1 MADATTQVT
10 EGTNTTPQQGE
21 GTTQTG
27 AAAQSGA
34 ERTYTQAEVDELL
47 SGYVPQ
53 ERVDE
58 MVSALHTQDE
68 VNKLVGDARKKVRQQ
83 FEGYAQYK
91 ADAEA
96 HADYDEVRAAR
107 DTALSELEA
116 LRSQMAHRD
125 LLDKVHAA
133 TGVPSALLKGETEE
147 ELMASAEA
155 VKAYVGAQVPEP
167 PAYPQDK
174 GGGANPATLTREQ
187 ILAEPDRDKRL
198 SLIAENLSLFGK

>member
-1 MADATTQVT
+1 MADANTQET
-10 EGTNTTPQQGE
+10 EGTTTTPQGE
-21 GTTQTG
+21 GTAQTG

-34 ERTYTQAEVDELL
+34 ERTYTQAAVDELL

-91 ADAEA
+91 AAAEA
-96 HADYDEVRAAR
+96 HADYDEVVAAR
-107 DTALSELEA
+107 DKATSDVAALTAQIEHMRLVE
-116 LRSQMAHRD
+116 
-125 LLDKVHAA
+125 KVHAA

-147 ELMASAEA
+147 ELTASAEA
-155 VKAYVGAQVPEP
+155 VKAYAGAQAPKL
-167 PAYPQDK
+167 PAYPEDK
-174 GGGANPATLTREQ
+174 GGGANPSPITRDQ
-187 ILAEPDRDKRL
+187 IESIKDPVERVRVRAQHMDLYQ
-198 SLIAENLSLFGK
+198 

>member
-1 MADATTQVT
+1 MADDNTQATG
-10 EGTNTTPQQGE
+10 GTTTTPQGE
-21 GTTQTG
+21 GTAQTG
-27 AAAQSGA
+27 AAAQSGS

-58 MVSALHTQDE
+58 MVSSLHTQDE
-68 VNKLVGDARKKVRQQ
+68 VNKLVGEARKKVRQQ
-83 FEGYAQYK
+83 FDGYAQYK

-125 LLDKVHAA
+125 LVDKVHAA

-155 VKAYVGAQVPEP
+155 VKAYAGAQAPKP
-167 PAYPQDK
+167 PAYPEDK
-174 GGGANPATLTREQ
+174 GGGANPSPITRDQ
-187 ILAEPDRDKRL
+187 IESIKDPVERVRVRAQHMDLYQ
-198 SLIAENLSLFGK
+198 

>member
-174 GGGANPATLTREQ
+174 GGGANPSPITRDQ
-187 ILAEPDRDKRL
+187 IESIKDPVERVRVRAQHMDLYQ
-198 SLIAENLSLFGK
+198 